1 MSKTVREAALEIL
14 EIVEKN
20 GAYSN
25 LLLNTTIEKNKFS
38 YVDANLLTE
47 LCYGTLQRKIT
58 LDYFIESFIKKQKRI
73 DLWVRQLLR
82 LSVYQ
87 MVYLDKIPDH
97 AIINEAVKIA
107 KKRGNK
113 GISGFVNGV
122 LRTIQRQGVPST
134 SLIKNPIEK
143 LSIETSHPT
152 WLVSRWIDQYGYE
165 KTKAMCEENLQTAK
179 QTARINLERTD
190 LDGILEKLASEDF
203 LVEQSSYVPVAIK
216 AKKGNLVKSK
226 AFQEGYI
233 TIQDESS
240 MLVAYAVDPKEGERI
255 LDACAA
261 PGGKTTHMAER
272 MKNKGEIVAL
282 DLHDHKVKLII
293 ENATR
298 LGLSNIRARQ
308 MDSRT
313 VTDHFEK
320 ESFDRILIDA
330 PCSGLG
336 VLKRKPDI
344 KYTKTEQD
352 IINLTRIQSQLLNNA
367 ATLLKNGGTLV
378 YSTCTVDKEENQHLI
393 RNFLQEHPEFQGDES
408 LLNRIPKAIK
418 PFVNQF
424 EIEILPQDVK
434 SDGFYI
440 ACLKK
445 KV

>member
-1 MSKTVREAALEIL
+1 MTKSVREAALDIL

-25 LLLNTTIEKNKFS
+25 LILNTTIEKNEFS
-38 YVDANLLTE
+38 HVDANLLTE

-58 LDYFIESFIKKQKRI
+58 LDYFIESFINKQKRI

-97 AIINEAVKIA
+97 AIINEAVEIA

-134 SLIKNPIEK
+134 SLIKDSVEK

-152 WLVSRWIDQYGYE
+152 WLVRRWINQFGYE
-165 KTKAMCEENLQTAK
+165 KTRAMCEENLQTAK
-179 QTARINLERTD
+179 QTARINLGRID
-190 LDGILEKLASEDF
+190 LNNILQRLESEGF
-203 LVEQSSYVPVAIK
+203 LVEKSPYVPVAIK

-240 MLVAYAVDPKEGERI
+240 MLVAYVIDPKEGEKI
-255 LDACAA
+255 LDTCAA

-272 MKNKGEIVAL
+272 MNNKGEIIAL
-282 DLHDHKVKLII
+282 DLHNHKVKLIN

-308 MDSRT
+308 LDSRT
-313 VTDHFEK
+313 VADNFEM

-330 PCSGLG
+330 PCSGFG

-344 KYTKTEQD
+344 KYTKTEKD
-352 IINLTRIQSQLLNNA
+352 IKNLTRIQEELLNNA
-367 ATLLKNGGTLV
+367 ASLLKSGGTLV
-378 YSTCTVDKEENQHLI
+378 YSTCTVDKEENQQLI
-393 RNFLQEHPEFQGDES
+393 RKFLKEHPEFHGDES
-408 LLNRIPKAIK
+408 LLNRVPNAIK
-418 PFVNQF
+418 PFVNQY
-424 EIEILPQDVK
+424 EIEILPQDLK

-440 ACLKK
+440 ACLIK